1 MKFTVMFKD
10 PDGVYESLKDAG
22 VINDDNTAKDP
33 AAKAL
38 VDKFVEFD
46 EYIYLEFDSEAG
58 TVTVLEA
65 D

>member
-10 PDGVYESLKDAG
+10 PDGVYDSLKDAG
-22 VINDDNTAKDP
+22 IIGEDGTAVNEE
-33 AAKAL
+33 AKKL

-46 EYIYLEFDSEAG
+46 EYVYLEFDTEAG